1 LNPEDR
7 IRDVVDACA
16 DCDICRY
23 LMDTTCFFFPELYRL
38 YDKEV
43 ETKEKIT
50 AEELRNLVDLCNFCA
65 VCPCPNIRA
74 DIIQAKTAFIDR
86 DGLKFSI
93 RIIEDVERMGRLC
106 GALPQ
111 LTNILFQSKRI
122 GALLKEATGIHKK
135 RSIPRFPKENFLKW
149 ANRKNIH
156 VKCKKKQK
164 NKVAYFA
171 GCTGRYLFPEVPKA
185 VVEVFK
191 HNGINVYYLEQ
202 QCCGMPTLLE
212 GDRKLTLKFV
222 GFNIDRL
229 AEVVEDGYDIVCSCP
244 TCGYMLK
251 NVLKEGAYYSSE
263 YQAAVGADEF
273 YLKIP
278 RESHTSNPTAEKFA
292 LLKKSIFKGILKDE
306 GYFSSISPRKRIM
319 VAENTY
325 DLGEYLIER
334 HRTGEL
340 RKEFGPIRENIA
352 YYAPFHLREQ
362 NIGRPYQDLLGLI
375 PGMSLEA
382 IEEVFYC
389 CGMAGIMGFK
399 REFHSASIKMG
410 SRLMAKIKEINPQRL
425 ITDCLSCRLQF
436 NQLTPYRVFHPIEI
450 LKESYAAYEVLEK
463 PAIRIGQTNT
473 CQ

>member
-1 LNPEDR
+1 MNPEDR
-7 IRDVVDACA
+7 IKDVVDACA

-38 YDKEV
+38 YDREV
-43 ETKEKIT
+43 ETRKKIT
-50 AEELRNLVDLCNFCA
+50 AEELRSLVDLCNFCA
-65 VCPCPNIRA
+65 VCPCPDIRA

-149 ANRKNIH
+149 ANRKNVH
-156 VKCKKKQK
+156 VKRKKKQK

-340 RKEFGPIRENIA
+340 RKEFGPILENIV
-352 YYAPFHLREQ
+352 YYAPCHLREQ

-410 SRLMAKIKEINPQRL
+410 SRLIAKIKEINPQRL

-450 LKESYAAYEVLEK
+450 LKESYAAYEAL
-463 PAIRIGQTNT
+463 ADIFSTNKKI
-473 CQ
+473 